1 MGALRLRLRLRALK
15 RLDFV
20 VRASG
25 CLVVKIQGLYTV
37 GEVVSCPEIGQG
49 LHMVGIVVSR
59 SEVITVWR

>member
-1 MGALRLRLRLRALK
+1 MRALRLRLGLRALK

-25 CLVVKIQGLYTV
+25 CLVVKIQRLYTV
-37 GEVVSCPEIGQG
+37 GEVVCCSELGNG
-49 LHMVGIVVSR
+49 LQMVGIVVSR